1 MFGIC
6 IFGRNRQQLIHLH
19 LFILSNMGRKVEF
32 QEKVK
37 QGPGKKSKKQGA
49 PSIPNLPKS
58 NIDKSKLSSHQKK
71 RLKNRVQK
79 TENKKAEKRARPP
92 SDNDDE
98 DASDSADEN
107 SEPQNGFTD
116 DNKEWLKPKNKD
128 LLGDDDDD
136 DEDVMDDDFDVDDG
150 AQSGAFSHCF
160 C

>member
-1 MFGIC
+1 
-6 IFGRNRQQLIHLH
+6 
-19 LFILSNMGRKVEF
+19 MGRKVEF

-49 PSIPNLPKS
+49 PSIPKLPKS
-58 NIDKSKLSSHQKK
+58 NIDKSKLSSNQKK

-92 SDNDDE
+92 SDDEEE
-98 DASDSADEN
+98 DASDSVDEN

-136 DEDVMDDDFDVDDG
+136 DEDVMDDDFDVDDE
-150 AQSGAFSHCF
+150 AQSGAFSLCF
-160 C
+160 CCIRIIEIKY